1 MRAKPRLLL
10 ASALA
15 CAMAALS
22 SAAFADGY
30 PGHGKAIDKLEP
42 ATDYSDL
49 QPGRPRALGIMR
61 ARAQGFVPSVEL
73 HDYVRGVL
81 LRDLAGLK
89 MPASFNPDVHILAAP
104 EFAALC
110 TPDGTIIV
118 TIGLLEQLENEDE
131 LAFVLGHEVSHY
143 IYRHHDSDWLRK
155 SQYYMVLNGAAVDSV
170 AQAAPFAAGAFNSGN
185 VGRGLDVAQHIS
197 KLSANVLAPQME
209 RAQEDAADALG
220 FDLMVK
226 AGYDPEAP
234 LALMDILAI
243 QEAEADQAAAQAKAA
258 EQSNGGSS
266 GGSSGGGGLLGGLGS
281 GLGHLGGFGGISI
294 PGVGGGGGGSSGWT
308 DLGIAVFDTAVDSM
322 SEQAS
327 SHHPAKVRE
336 ELLSA
341 YEFREYRDVTATT
354 PTPLPW
360 SVDSK
365 SPLKPK
371 LTTLLSHYAAAEDA
385 AGFVADPTSLAPQAA
400 QGAVQRSV
408 AVPTSDHAYTQFVA
422 AEYYDGKSQPQL
434 SEAALVKATNGPEP
448 SWEVYSRLLDIYIA
462 RNDYAHAQALMAQ
475 AVTRFDDSPVL
486 LPKRIQIL
494 HGMGQQAEAENLL
507 PQCDAYDI
515 KELYAECKKM
525 AGKS

>member
-1 MRAKPRLLL
+1 MRAKLLL
-10 ASALA
+10 ATALA
-15 CAMAALS
+15 CAFGAMS
-22 SAAFADGY
+22 SAAMADGY
-30 PGHGKAIDKLEP
+30 PNHGKAIDKLEWS
-42 ATDYSDL
+42 ADYGDL

-110 TPDGTIIV
+110 TPDGTIII

-143 IYRHHDSDWLRK
+143 IYRHHDSDWLKK

-170 AQAAPFAAGAFNSGN
+170 AQAAPFAMGAYNSGN
-185 VGRGLDVAQHIS
+185 VARGLDVAQHIS

-209 RAQEDAADALG
+209 RGQEDAADALG

-243 QEAEADQAAAQAKAA
+243 QEAEADAAAAQAKTAQ
-258 EQSNGGSS
+258 QSNGSS
-266 GGSSGGGGLLGGLGS
+266 SGSSGGGFLGGIGGGLGALGGLG
-281 GLGHLGGFGGISI
+281 GIHV
-294 PGVGGGGGGSSGWT
+294 PGVSSGSGSSGWT

-322 SEQAS
+322 SEQAT

-336 ELLSA
+336 ELLST
-341 YEFREYRDVTATT
+341 YEFREYRDVTATA

-360 SVDSK
+360 GADSK
-365 SPLKPK
+365 SPLKAK

-385 AGFVADPTSLAPQAA
+385 AGFVADPTSLSPPAA
-400 QGAVQRSV
+400 QAAVQRSV
-408 AVPTSDHAYTQFVA
+408 TVPTSDHAYTEFVA
-422 AEYYDGKSQPQL
+422 AEYYDGKKQDEL

-462 RNDYAHAQALMAQ
+462 RNDYPRAQALMAQ
-475 AVTRFDDSPVL
+475 AVTRFEDSPVL

-494 HGMGQQAEAENLL
+494 HGMGQQAEAEKLL

-515 KELYAECKKM
+515 RELYAECKKM
-525 AGKS
+525 AGKG

>member
-1 MRAKPRLLL
+1 MSAKSTLLL

-15 CAMAALS
+15 CALAGFSPPAN
-22 SAAFADGY
+22 ADGY
-30 PGHGKAIDKLEP
+30 PSHGKAVDGLQP
-42 ATDYSDL
+42 STDYGDL

-61 ARAQGFVPSVEL
+61 ARAQGFVPSPEL

-81 LRDLAGLK
+81 MRDLAGLK
-89 MPASFNPDVHILAAP
+89 MPPSFNPDVHILAAP
-104 EFAALC
+104 EFTALC

-143 IYRHHDSDWLRK
+143 IYRHHDSDWFTRA
-155 SQYYMVLNGAAVDSV
+155 QYYMVLNGAAVDSV
-170 AQAAPFAAGAFNSGN
+170 AQTAPFAFGALNSGN
-185 VGRGLDVAQHIS
+185 VARGYDLAQHIS

-209 RAQEDAADALG
+209 RSQEDAADALG

-243 QEAEADQAAAQAKAA
+243 QEAEADQAIAQAKAA
-258 EQSNGGSS
+258 QQSDSGNSGSSS
-266 GGSSGGGGLLGGLGS
+266 GGIGAIGSGLLGGLGNLAS
-281 GLGHLGGFGGISI
+281 GHIGLGSATS
-294 PGVGGGGGGSSGWT
+294 GSSGWT

-341 YEFREYRDVTATT
+341 YEFREYRDVTATS

-360 SVDSK
+360 SPESK
-365 SPLKPK
+365 SPLKAK
-371 LTTLLSHYAAAEDA
+371 LTALLAHYAAAEDA
-385 AGFVADPTSLAPQAA
+385 AAYVADQTSTSPVVAQA
-400 QGAVQRSV
+400 AVQRSV
-408 AVPTSDHAYTQFVA
+408 TAPTTDHAYTEFVA
-422 AEYYDGKSQPQL
+422 AEYYDDKKQPQL
-434 SEAALVKATNGPEP
+434 SEAALTKAISGPEP

-462 RNDYAHAQALMAQ
+462 RNDYPRAQALMTQ
-475 AVTRFDDSPVL
+475 AVVRFDNSPVL

-494 HGMGQQAEAENLL
+494 HAMGQQAEAEQLL
-507 PQCDAYDI
+507 PQCDAFDI

>member
-1 MRAKPRLLL
+1 MRAKLLL

-15 CAMAALS
+15 CAMAAFCP
-22 SAAFADGY
+22 AALADGY
-30 PGHGKAIDKLEP
+30 PSHGKAIDKL
-42 ATDYSDL
+42 AWSADYGDL

-61 ARAQGFVPSVEL
+61 ARAQGFVPSAEL

-81 LRDLAGLK
+81 QRELAGLN

-110 TPDGTIIV
+110 TPDGTIII

-143 IYRHHDSDWLRK
+143 IYRHHDSDWMKK

-170 AQAAPFAAGAFNSGN
+170 AQAAPFAVGAFNSGN
-185 VGRGLDVAQHIS
+185 VARGLDVAQHIS

-209 RAQEDAADALG
+209 RGQEDAADALG

-243 QEAEADQAAAQAKAA
+243 QEAEADQAAQQAKASQ
-258 EQSNGGSS
+258 QSNSSSSSSTSGIFGGI
-266 GGSSGGGGLLGGLGS
+266 GGGLGALGNLGGI
-281 GLGHLGGFGGISI
+281 HV
-294 PGVGGGGGGSSGWT
+294 PGVGGGGGSSGWT

-322 SEQAS
+322 SEQAT

-341 YEFREYRDVTATT
+341 YEFREYRDVTATA

-360 SVDSK
+360 GADSK
-365 SPLKPK
+365 SPLKAK

-385 AGFVADPTSLAPQAA
+385 AGFVADPNSISPPAA
-400 QGAVQRSV
+400 QAAVQRSV
-408 AVPTSDHAYTQFVA
+408 AVPTSDHAYTEYVA
-422 AEYYDGKSQPQL
+422 AEYYDGKKQDQL

-462 RNDYAHAQALMAQ
+462 RNDYTHAQALMAQ

-494 HGMGQQAEAENLL
+494 HGMGQQAEAEKLL

-515 KELYAECKKM
+515 KELYAECRKM
-525 AGKS
+525 AGKG

>member
-1 MRAKPRLLL
+1 MRAKSLLLL
-10 ASALA
+10 ASAIALA
-15 CAMAALS
+15 LATASPAAM
-22 SAAFADGY
+22 ADGY
-30 PGHGKAIDKLEP
+30 PGRGKAIDKLEP
-42 ATDYSDL
+42 STDYSDL

-61 ARAQGFVPSVEL
+61 ARAQGFVPSAEL

-118 TIGLLEQLENEDE
+118 TIGLLERLENEDE

-143 IYRHHDSDWLRK
+143 IYRHHDSDWFK
-155 SQYYMVLNGAAVDSV
+155 QSQYYMVLNGAAVDSV
-170 AQAAPFAAGAFNSGN
+170 AQAAPFAMGAFNSGN
-185 VGRGLDVAQHIS
+185 VARGLDVAQHIS

-209 RAQEDAADALG
+209 RSQEDAADALG

-243 QEAEADQAAAQAKAA
+243 QEAEADAAVAQAKAA
-258 EQSNGGSS
+258 QQSDSSSSGSS
-266 GGSSGGGGLLGGLGS
+266 SGSGGGFLGGIGGGLGALGGLG
-281 GLGHLGGFGGISI
+281 GIHV
-294 PGVGGGGGGSSGWT
+294 PGIGGGGGSSGWT

-322 SEQAS
+322 SEQAT

-341 YEFREYRDVTATT
+341 YEFREYRDVTATA
-354 PTPLPW
+354 PMPLPW
-360 SVDSK
+360 GADSK
-365 SPLKPK
+365 SPLKAK

-385 AGFVADPTSLAPQAA
+385 AGFVADPNSTSPVAAQAA
-400 QGAVQRSV
+400 MQRSV
-408 AVPTSDHAYTQFVA
+408 AVPTSDHAYTEYVA
-422 AEYYDGKSQPQL
+422 AEYYDGKKQNQL

-462 RNDYAHAQALMAQ
+462 RNDFPRAQALMAQ

-494 HGMGQQAEAENLL
+494 HGMGQQAEAEKLL

>member
-1 MRAKPRLLL
+1 MRAKSQLLF
-10 ASALA
+10 AAALA
-15 CAMAALS
+15 GAMTVFS
-22 SAAFADGY
+22 PAAFADGY
-30 PGHGKAIDKLEP
+30 PSHGKAIDKLEP

-61 ARAQGFVPSVEL
+61 ARAQGFVPSAEL
-73 HDYVRGVL
+73 HDYVRSVL
-81 LRDLAGLK
+81 QRDLAALK

-170 AQAAPFAAGAFNSGN
+170 AQASPFSFGALNSGN
-185 VGRGLDVAQHIS
+185 VARGLDVAQHLS

-209 RAQEDAADALG
+209 RSQEDAADALG

-243 QEAEADQAAAQAKAA
+243 QEEEADQAAAQAKAA
-258 EQSNGGSS
+258 QQASSSASS
-266 GGSSGGGGLLGGLGS
+266 GSSSGGGFFGGIGNGLGGLGA
-281 GLGHLGGFGGISI
+281 INI
-294 PGVGGGGGGSSGWT
+294 PGIGGGGGSSGWT
-308 DLGIAVFDTAVDSM
+308 DLGIFVFDTAVDSM

-341 YEFREYRDVTATT
+341 YEFREYRDVTATA

-365 SPLKPK
+365 SPLKAK
-371 LTTLLSHYAAAEDA
+371 LTTLLAHYAAAEDA
-385 AGFVADPTSLAPQAA
+385 AGFVADPTSIAPPAA
-400 QGAVQRSV
+400 QAAVQRSV
-408 AVPTSDHAYTQFVA
+408 ATPTSDHAYTQFVA
-422 AEYYDGKSQPQL
+422 AEYYDGKKQQQL
-434 SEAALVKATNGPEP
+434 SEAALVKAANGPEP
-448 SWEVYSRLLDIYIA
+448 SWEVYSRLLDIYLA
-462 RNDYAHAQALMAQ
+462 RNDYPHAQALMAQ
-475 AVTRFDDSPVL
+475 AVIRFDDSPVL

-494 HGMGQQAEAENLL
+494 HLMGQQADAEQLL
-507 PQCDAYDI
+507 PKCDAYDI